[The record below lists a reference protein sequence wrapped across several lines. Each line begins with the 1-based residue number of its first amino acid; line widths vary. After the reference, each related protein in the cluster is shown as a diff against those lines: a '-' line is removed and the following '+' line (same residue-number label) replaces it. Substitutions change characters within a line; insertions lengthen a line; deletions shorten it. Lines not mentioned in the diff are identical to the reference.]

1 MKPNDQLVLREL
13 ASEVAEIAAL
23 PAQQETIALWHGLNG
38 LRPAR
43 PMVMIDEIPWNE
55 MDVDRELTLQTE
67 DGFCRG
73 LEATLRQTLYAWRH
87 FPVDMVVEPVIDI
100 PKVIR
105 TDGFGVGI
113 EETTLATA
121 DDNVILSHHYV
132 DQFRTDD
139 DVGKI
144 RVPVIT
150 LDEGATASTEA
161 RAHEMFDGILDVRM
175 QGMFLTYEIWD
186 DITMWRGAENVLF
199 DLIDRPA
206 FMHEIAS
213 RYIDAKLA
221 MLDQL
226 EARGLLGY
234 GQPRVHCT
242 GAHTDAPGAGLR
254 IGSSPR
260 KGQLDLRDGADPLV
274 RVARDVR
281 GVRGRSRDQVVL
293 ALRPRV
299 LRLLRCAPRSRG
311 HHPPHPQRS
320 EDLDEPVGR
329 RGQGGRADRSRL
341 CLLPQAQPSSGRHGN
356 LGAGGDREG
365 PAADAGRVYAL
376 WVPGGDHPEGHQ
388 HRSLQAATHLGVGGH
403 RVAFSGS
410 LETGSVPAPLPALA
424 LTLRDPP

>member
-242 GAHTDAPGAGLR
+242 GAHTDELPAPGFESARPRAKDNWTYGMAQILGSVSPAMYEEFEVDHAIKWYSRFGLGYYGCCDALHDRVDIIRRIPNVRKISMSPWADVDKGAER
-254 IGSSPR
+254 IGRDFVFSHKPNPALVAMETWEPEAIE
-260 KGQLDLRDGADPLV
+260 KDLRRMLDACTRYGCPVEITLKDISTV
-274 RVARDVR
+274 RYK
-281 GVRGRSRDQVVL
+281 
-293 ALRPRV
+293 
-299 LRLLRCAPRSRG
+299 
-311 HHPPHPQRS
+311 PQRIW
-320 EDLDEPVGR
+320 EWAGI
-329 RGQGGRADRSRL
+329 ASRL
-341 CLLPQAQPSSGRHGN
+341 V
-356 LGAGGDREG
+356 DR
-365 PAADAGRVYAL
+365 
-376 WVPGGDHPEGHQ
+376 
-388 HRSLQAATHLGVGGH
+388 
-403 RVAFSGS
+403 
-410 LETGSVPAPLPALA
+410 
-424 LTLRDPP
+424 